1 MPSTVDRKQ
10 LTRPIECELNGKMER
25 VRKERRG
32 LRREE
37 RRVKGKAEEISNHVQ
52 SLCDAQTVKLI
63 TANNTVLMATT
74 SAATLEG
81 LYLS

>member
-10 LTRPIECELNGKMER
+10 LTRPIECELNGKRAR
-25 VRKERRG
+25 VRKERKG
-32 LRREE
+32 EE
-37 RRVKGKAEEISNHVQ
+37 SKLKGKAEEMSNHDQ

-63 TANNTVLMATT
+63 TANTVLMATT

-81 LYLS
+81 LYVS